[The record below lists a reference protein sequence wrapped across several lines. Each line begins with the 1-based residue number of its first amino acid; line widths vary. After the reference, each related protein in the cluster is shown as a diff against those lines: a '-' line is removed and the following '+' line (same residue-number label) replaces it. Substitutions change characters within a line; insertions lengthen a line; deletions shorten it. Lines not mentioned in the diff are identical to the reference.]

1 MPETASRSIVLPLI
15 REHLTFR
22 KARENFA
29 KKEDQT
35 KKALMEFLTSEGE
48 EDEKGSRYFHIPEGE
63 VEGLSA
69 IKREKRVSQILDTDA
84 AMALV
89 KEKGLEETCIETVE
103 VLNED
108 ALLAAAFNDLLTDD
122 EVKALYEDKESFAFI
137 LVKE

>member
-1 MPETASRSIVLPLI
+1 MSDEQPRSIVLPLI

-35 KKALMEFLTSEGE
+35 KKALMEFLASQGE
-48 EDEKGSRYFHIPEGE
+48 VDEKGSRFFYVPEGE
-63 VEGLSA
+63 VEGITA
-69 IKREKRVSQILDTDA
+69 IKREKRVSQVLDTDA

-89 KEKGLEETCIETVE
+89 KEKGLEAECIEMVP

-108 ALLAAAFNDLLTDD
+108 ALLAAAFDDRITD
-122 EVKALYEDKESFAFI
+122 EEMGALYEDKESYAFI